1 MIRGKVYRL
10 SNSRGCLQR
19 TFSCNAETLIPHA
32 LYRNIGFARE
42 RFNVH
47 VQSITLNHIYI
58 SAHKL
63 KDQSYGHRRPIL
75 HAHGTRCMNHY
86 QSVQYRGPIR
96 YRPLHVCTCIH
107 VHTCTLATHAI
118 EPQQRKRV
126 DLMLDCI
133 VHGRMVLLWQK
144 LSYHK
149 FVLG

>member
-1 MIRGKVYRL
+1 MFVDNTMIRGKVYRL

-86 QSVQYRGPIR
+86 QSVRLVLQRTN
-96 YRPLHVCTCIH
+96 PLPAIACMYMY
-107 VHTCTLATHAI
+107 TCTYMYIGYIRDRATATKTC
-118 EPQQRKRV
+118 R
-126 DLMLDCI
+126 
-133 VHGRMVLLWQK
+133 
-144 LSYHK
+144 
-149 FVLG
+149 FNA